1 MIFIPGAVPS
11 SKNSRIWTGRY
22 SIASKATSKYVKESK
37 SHYLEFKDD
46 FKQMLEGLD
55 KPYMIGMHFVR
66 KTHHR
71 WDFNNATQVVQDLM
85 SDYEWLEDD
94 NTDIMYPVPFMID
107 GVYYTYDK
115 KQPGVYLKVIREYGI

>member
-1 MIFIPGAVPS
+1 
-11 SKNSRIWTGRY
+11 
-22 SIASKATSKYVKESK
+22 
-37 SHYLEFKDD
+37 
-46 FKQMLEGLD
+46 
-55 KPYMIGMHFVR
+55 MHFVR

-94 NTDIMYPVPFMID
+94 NTDIMYPVPFIID

-115 KQPGVYLKVIREYGI
+115 KQPGVYIKVIREYGI